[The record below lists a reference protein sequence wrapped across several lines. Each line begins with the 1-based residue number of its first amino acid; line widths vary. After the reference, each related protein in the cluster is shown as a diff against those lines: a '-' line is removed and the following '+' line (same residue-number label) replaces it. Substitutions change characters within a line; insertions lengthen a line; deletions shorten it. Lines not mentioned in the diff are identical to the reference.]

1 MGKILNV
8 KTILIVFIIILS
20 GYLTSE
26 FPDESILIGG
36 CSIIIVIGI
45 WLMQIEKENE

>member
-8 KTILIVFIIILS
+8 KNLLIIFIIILA

-26 FPDESILIGG
+26 FPDESVLVIGCSAILI
-36 CSIIIVIGI
+36 IGI
-45 WLMQIEKENE
+45 WLLQVEKENE